1 MCLYFFLLTVGFDVV
16 ASSLLTLSNFVL
28 HFLILS
34 TILRRGMLITTGLI
48 AVLSCTGTQGSH
60 ESLSAQKFSITII
73 PFLIQIT
80 IIAPPLM
87 QLS

>member
-60 ESLSAQKFSITII
+60 KYLSAQKFSIIII

-80 IIAPPLM
+80 IIALH
-87 QLS
+87 